1 LALSGLDAN
10 FLYAVDIN
18 NAALTATAGGSADAI
33 TATYSPAPTALV
45 AGLTLYVR
53 AAQANA
59 TTTPQFSP
67 NGLTGKVIVKNNNQA
82 LSVGDIAGAGH
93 WLQLV
98 YDATNGVWELMNP
111 ALAKNIAGGTQG
123 QVPVQ
128 SAVGTTT
135 FMDSSFGFKNRI
147 INGAMVID
155 QRNAG
160 AAVTPTTNVYSL
172 DRWEFYVTQSSKV
185 TFQQNA
191 GSVTPPAGFKNY
203 LGFTVGA
210 SANVTVG
217 ATDLFLIDQYIEGYN
232 IADLGFG
239 AAGAST
245 VTLSFWVRS
254 SLTGTFGGSFTNS
267 GNSRSYPFTYTI
279 SSANTWEQKTITVA
293 GDTSGTWL
301 STNGTGL
308 GVRFS
313 IGTGS
318 TYLGTAGSWSGT
330 GYFGATGQTNLVTTN
345 SATFYIT
352 GVQLEKGSTA
362 TSFDYRPYGT
372 ELALCQRYYETGTL
386 YYEGYADLV
395 LVTSVGG
402 SCGSF
407 KVTKRAIPTMTYGA
421 FASGYHSAIG
431 GTRNTYVDCIQRY
444 CNVITAT
451 GECLGYEP
459 WTASAEL

>member
-1 LALSGLDAN
+1 MTLA
-10 FLYAVDIN
+10 V
-18 NAALTATAGGSADAI
+18 
-33 TATYSPAPTALV
+33 
-45 AGLTLYVR
+45 
-53 AAQANA
+53 
-59 TTTPQFSP
+59 
-67 NGLTGKVIVKNNNQA
+67 
-82 LSVGDIAGAGH
+82 
-93 WLQLV
+93 
-98 YDATNGVWELMNP
+98 
-111 ALAKNIAGGTQG
+111 NIA
-123 QVPVQ
+123 Q
-128 SAVGTTT
+128 SGANNV
-135 FMDSSFGFKNRI
+135 SFRNRI

-172 DRWEFYVTQSSKV
+172 DRWEFFVTQASKV

-217 ATDLFLIDQYIEGYN
+217 STDLFIIDQYIEGYN

-245 VTLSFWVRS
+245 VSLSFWVRS

-279 SSANTWEQKTITVA
+279 STANTWEQKTITVA

-318 TYLGTAGSWSGT
+318 TYLGTAGAWDGA

-372 ELALCQRYYETGTL
+372 EFMLCQRYFQSRV
-386 YYEGYADLV
+386 GYNVMMSSRYSTNLIFFSYALPV
-395 LVTSVGG
+395 VMRTTPAVSN
-402 SCGSF
+402 
-407 KVTKRAIPTMTYGA
+407 
-421 FASGYHSAIG
+421 ASGWSATSTTASENSINSTVNAVLTSSG
-431 GTRNTYVDCIQRY
+431 GNVDVIINSSFNPAVYVY
-444 CNVITAT
+444 FTSHTSTTVPT
-451 GECLGYEP
+451 LF
-459 WTASAEL
+459 SAEL

>member
-1 LALSGLDAN
+1 M
-10 FLYAVDIN
+10 
-18 NAALTATAGGSADAI
+18 
-33 TATYSPAPTALV
+33 
-45 AGLTLYVR
+45 R
-53 AAQANA
+53 
-59 TTTPQFSP
+59 
-67 NGLTGKVIVKNNNQA
+67 
-82 LSVGDIAGAGH
+82 
-93 WLQLV
+93 
-98 YDATNGVWELMNP
+98 
-111 ALAKNIAGGTQG
+111 
-123 QVPVQ
+123 
-128 SAVGTTT
+128 
-135 FMDSSFGFKNRI
+135 
-147 INGAMVID
+147 
-155 QRNAG
+155 G

-217 ATDLFLIDQYIEGYN
+217 ATDLFLINQFIEGYN

-372 ELALCQRYYETGTL
+372 ELQLCQRYYQLNG
-386 YYEGYADLV
+386 
-395 LVTSVGG
+395 
-402 SCGSF
+402 
-407 KVTKRAIPTMTYGA
+407 
-421 FASGYHSAIG
+421 
-431 GTRNTYVDCIQRY
+431 
-444 CNVITAT
+444 
-451 GECLGYEP
+451 
-459 WTASAEL
+459 ASAGWSNSATTINATAVTFSVPMRTAPTTALVDGTEAVTDPNVAFRTLSSPTIGKATVYGCYIDGTISTTSLSKLQTLNASKISFSSEL